1 MICKNCG
8 KYISDDSRFCSNCG
22 SQVASEVNENGGYT
36 NNQQTYQSQQ
46 TYQANQYQQP
56 NQNQRPIESKSV
68 IGAALAFFL
77 GLIGLLIGL
86 LLYPVGTYERET
98 FLRGWIKC
106 FVICIII
113 EVGILICVGLFCAI
127 FL

>member
-1 MICKNCG
+1 MYCKYCG
-8 KYISDDSRFCSNCG
+8 KYISDDSKFCSNCG
-22 SQVASEVNENGGYT
+22 GQVACETNENGSFN
-36 NNQQTYQSQQ
+36 NNQQTYQTQQ
-46 TYQANQYQQP
+46 TYQSNQYQQP

-68 IGAALAFFL
+68 IGAVLAFFL

-98 FLRGWIKC
+98 FLSGWIKC
-106 FVICIII
+106 FVICIVVEI
-113 EVGILICVGLFCAI
+113 GILILVGVFCAI